1 MLFHIHVTFAT
12 NGSKGGS
19 GMRPPAQGPRPGT
32 SNSFT
37 SVQANYLMEIDQ
49 EAAGLRYVKGN

>member
-1 MLFHIHVTFAT
+1 
-12 NGSKGGS
+12 
-19 GMRPPAQGPRPGT
+19 MRPPAQGPRPGT